1 MPSSDFG
8 PDGTQAPPP
17 PALFPD
23 PLAGLVTAGTWVAPQ
38 WTPLRTASFSSRV
51 AVPTPPPVP
60 TDELRQAIWAQME
73 QEERRGQGR
82 RQRLQQHAAPL
93 PQAPVAQPQQPQ
105 TAANSAATVV
115 GCVIVLG
122 FFVLVLVSILG
133 AIFSG

>member
-23 PLAGLVTAGTWVAPQ
+23 PLAGLVTADTRVASP

-51 AVPTPPPVP
+51 AVPTPPPAP
-60 TDELRQAIWAQME
+60 TDELRQAIWEQME

-82 RQRLQQHAAPL
+82 RQQLQHHAGPS
-93 PQAPVAQPQQPQ
+93 PQAPAAQLQQ
-105 TAANSAATVV
+105 AAAKPNSVATVI
-115 GCVIVLG
+115 GCLVVLG
-122 FFVLVLVSILG
+122 FFVLVLVSVLG